1 VSNEA
6 FSKWLLSN
14 GSIGPWALDHKIAH
28 GGMGIVFL
36 GKKKNIHG
44 SEDRAAIKIMTP
56 ETFRDANAKRLFR
69 HEFDVLSRIS
79 TPYIPSVID
88 NGIETYTSG
97 KQTLDLLWFA
107 MEEVK
112 GGSLDDELKK
122 HGKLNDEEW
131 LRLAHDL
138 FCAIA
143 EAHENGIIHKDIKP
157 ANIGRFARRSVLLDF
172 GGASF
177 VDIDDP
183 GDVGILT
190 YPYAA
195 PEQHD
200 FKTRPA
206 DLPYGVDLFAAGAT
220 LVEAATGHHPWA
232 LPNANTMKAFVQAR
246 PQLKGK
252 MNDDELMM
260 AYLLDQKRNV
270 APNFTG
276 MSDQQIALVRPL
288 LAPDPKERGT
298 AREFLESLSSTA
310 PQTSRASKSSKAQG
324 DSAHNDREL
333 KKLMTAW
340 ILSIVVGF
348 FGVDRFYLGKVGTGV
363 LKLLTIGGYGVWA
376 FIDAYQ
382 LGGGKVTD
390 KWGRQLT
397 STEDETTTISKWR
410 VPASVAAGVLCILLI
425 VWSQFNRIVNG

>member
-1 VSNEA
+1 M
-6 FSKWLLSN
+6 SK
-14 GSIGPWALDHKIAH
+14 GSIGAWTLDHKIAH

-56 ETFRDANAKRLFR
+56 DTFEDEGAQMLFR

-88 NGIETYTSG
+88 SGVETYIAEKKT
-97 KQTLDLLWFA
+97 QELLWFA

-112 GGSLDDELKK
+112 GGSLDDELRK

-138 FCAIA
+138 FSAIA
-143 EAHENGIIHKDIKP
+143 EAHQNGIIHKDIKP

-172 GGASF
+172 GGASY

-183 GDVGILT
+183 GDIRVMT
-190 YPYAA
+190 KHYAA
-195 PEQHD
+195 PEQLDVVTH
-200 FKTRPA
+200 PA
-206 DLPYGVDLFAAGAT
+206 DLPFGVDLFAAGAT
-220 LVEAATGHHPWA
+220 LVEAASGHLPWPP
-232 LPNANTMKAFVQAR
+232 PNANSMRAFLQAHIQPKSRLNDNDLIKA
-246 PQLKGK
+246 
-252 MNDDELMM
+252 
-260 AYLLDQKRNV
+260 YWLDQKRNV
-270 APNFTG
+270 QPDFTG
-276 MSDQQIALVRPL
+276 MSDTQIALVRPL
-288 LAPDPKERGT
+288 LSPDPQNRGT
-298 AREFLESLSSTA
+298 AKEFLKMLASTA
-310 PQTSRASKSSKAQG
+310 PSTSRGSKASMSPSEG
-324 DSAHNDREL
+324 VSKEREL

-340 ILSIVVGF
+340 ILSIVVGY
-348 FGVDRFYLGKVGTGV
+348 FGVDRFYMGKVGTGI
-363 LKLLTIGGYGVWA
+363 LKLVTIGGYGVWA

-397 STEDETTTISKWR
+397 STEEETATLSKWR
-410 VPASVAAGVLCILLI
+410 LLASIAAGVLCIALI
-425 VWSQFNRIVNG
+425 AWSQINRIVNG